1 MKPVRDTMPTPGGK
15 RARRVSGRMP
25 RAFMLLAAIALSL
38 LLVTPALFGARPGLE
53 STRALL
59 ASAKPWLV
67 ALHLLLIA
75 RLWLRWVTLIGWANR
90 LLPVPDSFR
99 DALIAA
105 RHRAAL
111 WLLAVELVVVVGLPS
126 LMGGPHP

>member
-1 MKPVRDTMPTPGGK
+1 MKPVLDTTPTPGRK
-15 RARRVSGRMP
+15 RARRLPGRMP
-25 RAFMLLAAIALSL
+25 RAFVLLAAIALSL

-67 ALHLLLIA
+67 GLHLLLIA
-75 RLWLRWVTLIGWANR
+75 LLWLHWVALIGWANR
-90 LLPVPDSFR
+90 LSPVPDTFR

-105 RHRAAL
+105 RHRATL

-126 LMGGPHP
+126 LLGGPHP

>member
-1 MKPVRDTMPTPGGK
+1 
-15 RARRVSGRMP
+15 
-25 RAFMLLAAIALSL
+25 MLLAAIALSL
-38 LLVTPALFGARPGLE
+38 LLVVPALLGARPGLE
-53 STRALL
+53 SLRALL

>member
-38 LLVTPALFGARPGLE
+38 LLIVPALLGDRTGLE
-53 STRALL
+53 SMRALL
-59 ASAKPWLV
+59 SSAKPWLV
-67 ALHLLLIA
+67 GLHLLLIA
-75 RLWLRWVTLIGWANR
+75 LLWLHWVALIGWANR

-99 DALIAA
+99 DALVAA
-105 RHRAAL
+105 RHRATL

-126 LMGGPHP
+126 LLGGPHP

>member
-1 MKPVRDTMPTPGGK
+1 MKPVLDTTPTPGRK
-15 RARRVSGRMP
+15 RARRLPGRMP
-25 RAFMLLAAIALSL
+25 RAFVLLAAIALSL

-67 ALHLLLIA
+67 GLHLLLIA
-75 RLWLRWVTLIGWANR
+75 LLWLHWVALIGWANR
-90 LLPVPDSFR
+90 LAPVPDTFR

-105 RHRAAL
+105 RHRATL

-126 LMGGPHP
+126 LLGGPHP

>member
-38 LLVTPALFGARPGLE
+38 LLIVPALLGDRTGLE
-53 STRALL
+53 SMRALL
-59 ASAKPWLV
+59 SSAKPWLV
-67 ALHLLLIA
+67 GLHLLLIA
-75 RLWLRWVTLIGWANR
+75 LLWLHWVALIGWANR

-99 DALIAA
+99 DALVAA
-105 RHRAAL
+105 RHRATL

-126 LMGGPHP
+126 LLGGPNP